1 MDHVSH
7 GDVVVLV
14 QLDQTQ
20 LVDTGGD
27 EEGLLLLH
35 ARPLRHPPVR
45 LHQSLRDEV
54 HYEEARGGGRE
65 DEDSVIIDHHGAG
78 VTLGQQLEP
87 THISRQR
94 GRERPPSNIYIKVKS
109 GEPFLSA
116 N

>member
-14 QLDQTQ
+14 QLDQTK

-45 LHQSLRDEV
+45 LLQPLRDEV
-54 HYEEARGGGRE
+54 HYEEARGGGGE
-65 DEDSVIIDHHGAG
+65 DEDSVVIDHHRAG
-78 VTLGQQLEP
+78 VALGQHLEAAHVCRP
-87 THISRQR
+87 A
-94 GRERPPSNIYIKVKS
+94 GRERPPT
-109 GEPFLSA
+109 
-116 N
+116 